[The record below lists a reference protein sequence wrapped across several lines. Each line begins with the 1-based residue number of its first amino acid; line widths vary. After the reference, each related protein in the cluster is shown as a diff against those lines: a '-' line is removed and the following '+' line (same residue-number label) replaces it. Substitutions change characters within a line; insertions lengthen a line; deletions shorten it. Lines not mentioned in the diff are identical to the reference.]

1 MESTHGQLVTR
12 ARGFVARWHLPTV
25 FAAVVIAF
33 CFPFAT
39 ISCDSAE
46 TTFTGMQL
54 VTHTVPHGGT
64 ISNDDTGGA
73 SDISVRVES
82 RSSITA
88 TLVLL
93 SALVGV
99 ALGFL
104 RKRGT
109 GWCALVGL
117 VLTLVLGANT
127 DMAEVTY
134 RWGYW
139 STLLL
144 FVWACLVHIA
154 RAARRRMSSLPPPSV
169 RQLG

>member
-1 MESTHGQLVTR
+1 MT
-12 ARGFVARWHLPTV
+12 ARWHLPTV
-25 FAAVVIAF
+25 FAAVFIAF

-39 ISCDSAE
+39 VSCDSAE

-54 VTHTVPHGGT
+54 VTHTVPHGGQ
-64 ISNDDTGGA
+64 ISNEDTSGS
-73 SDISVRVES
+73 SDIGDRVES

-88 TLVLL
+88 TLMLL
-93 SALVGV
+93 V
-99 ALGFL
+99 ALAGVVL
-104 RKRGT
+104 AVRRKRGT

-127 DMAEVTY
+127 DLAEVTY

-144 FVWACLVHIA
+144 FTWACLVHIG

>member
-1 MESTHGQLVTR
+1 MK
-12 ARGFVARWHLPTV
+12 FVAHWHLPTV
-25 FAAVVIAF
+25 FAAVFIAF

-39 ISCDSAE
+39 VSCDSAE

-54 VTHTVPHGGT
+54 VTHTVPHGGQ
-64 ISNDDTGGA
+64 ISNEDTSGS
-73 SDISVRVES
+73 SDISERVES

-88 TLVLL
+88 TLMLL
-93 SALVGV
+93 VAAIGAAL
-99 ALGFL
+99 AF
-104 RKRGT
+104 RRRRGT
-109 GWCALVGL
+109 GWCALAGL

-144 FVWACLVHIA
+144 FVWACFVHVG
-154 RAARRRMSSLPPPSV
+154 RAARRRWSSLPPPSV
-169 RQLG
+169 SQLG